1 MDELSKFWQKI
12 DITNKKKETQLETY
26 VKNGATENILRFI
39 KLGGGPALGSTAEQF
54 CKFKFNK
61 LQDRIKGDT
70 SHDHTIIIN
79 NKVVKIEQKTSTL
92 NKAGDFMWQHVA
104 EKHPWNILLLMA
116 IDYKEIKFYA
126 INKETF
132 TKLVKEGKI
141 TNQGSKN
148 KDSEQGMWFRY
159 SNVKNDIIA
168 IKTNEDIINLLKN
181 DGKEENNKKEEK
193 ENNEKEE
200 KENTKEEIDKE
211 NISKSE
217 NSTDKIII
225 ESKIVIK
232 NKSNKK

>member
-26 VKNGATENILRFI
+26 IKNGASENILRFI
-39 KLGGGPALGSTAEQF
+39 KLGGGSALGSTSEQF

-61 LQDRIKGDT
+61 LQNRIKGDT
-70 SHDHTIIIN
+70 SHDHTIIVD
-79 NKVVKIEQKTSTL
+79 NKIIKIEQKTSTL

-126 INKETF
+126 MNKETF

-159 SNVKNDIIA
+159 SNVKNDIIT
-168 IKTNEDIINLLKN
+168 ITTNEDIINLSKN
-181 DGKEENNKKEEK
+181 DSKEENIEKQNTEEQK
-193 ENNEKEE
+193 
-200 KENTKEEIDKE
+200 TKE
-211 NISKSE
+211 NIGKNQ
-217 NSTDKIII
+217 NSTDKIIV
-225 ESKIVIK
+225 ESKIVNK
-232 NKSNKK
+232 NK

>member
-39 KLGGGPALGSTAEQF
+39 KLGGGPALGSTAEQYS
-54 CKFKFNK
+54 KFKFNK

-132 TKLVKEGKI
+132 TKLVKDGKI

-168 IKTNEDIINLLKN
+168 IKTNDDIINLLKN
-181 DGKEENNKKEEK
+181 DGKEENNKKE
-193 ENNEKEE
+193 
-200 KENTKEEIDKE
+200 ENTKEEIDKE

-225 ESKIVIK
+225 ENKLIIESKIIIK